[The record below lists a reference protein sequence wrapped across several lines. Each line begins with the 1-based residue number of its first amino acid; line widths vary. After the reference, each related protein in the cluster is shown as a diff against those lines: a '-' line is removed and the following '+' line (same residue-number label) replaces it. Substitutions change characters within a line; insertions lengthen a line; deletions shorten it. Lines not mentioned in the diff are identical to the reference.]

1 MNQQITFATKFSS
14 SGRRHAVRVAWNTVT
29 NEVWTEVLDGAM
41 SPDLVLAKKQLDKI
55 RLQLRLDYKLEF
67 CTEPDTNGNFFLFD
81 INLLDRRYRMG
92 YCFRY
97 ANRVDNIVT
106 SKRKLHE
113 LAEVLEKLGFER
125 VDILRGVLI

>member
-1 MNQQITFATKFSS
+1 MNQQITFVTKFSP

-41 SPDLVLAKKQLDKI
+41 SPDLVLAKRQLDKV
-55 RLQLRLDYKLEF
+55 RLQLRLGYKLEF
-67 CTEPDTNGNFFLFD
+67 CTEPDPNGNFFLFD
-81 INLLDRRYRMG
+81 INLLDRKYRMG

-106 SKRKLHE
+106 SKRNLHK

-125 VDILRGVLI
+125 VNCLGGGLI

>member
-1 MNQQITFATKFSS
+1 MNQQITFVTKFSP
-14 SGRRHAVRVAWNTVT
+14 SGKRHAVRVAWNTET
-29 NEVWTEVLDGAM
+29 NEVWTEVHDGAM
-41 SPDLVLAKKQLDKI
+41 SPDLVLAKRQLDKV

-81 INLLDRRYRMG
+81 INLLNRKYRMG

-106 SKRKLHE
+106 SKRNLHK

-125 VDILRGVLI
+125 VEVC

>member
-1 MNQQITFATKFSS
+1 MTKQITFGTKFSP
-14 SGRRHAVRVAWNTVT
+14 SGKRHAVRVAWNTVT
-29 NEVWTEVLDGAM
+29 NEVWTEVLGGTV
-41 SPDLVLAKKQLDKI
+41 SPDLVLAKKQLDKV
-55 RLQLRLDYKLEF
+55 RLQLRLSYKLEF

-81 INLLDRRYRMG
+81 INLLDRKYRMG

-106 SKRKLHE
+106 SKRNLHK

-125 VDILRGVLI
+125 VEVC